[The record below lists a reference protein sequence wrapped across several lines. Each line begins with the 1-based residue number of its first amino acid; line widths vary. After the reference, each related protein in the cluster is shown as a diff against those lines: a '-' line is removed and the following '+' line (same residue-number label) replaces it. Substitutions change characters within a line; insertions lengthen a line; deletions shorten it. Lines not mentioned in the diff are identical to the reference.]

1 MCNRDSAYG
10 PFIGNAMPLRVYSKG
25 CFGVILLQYSPSCT
39 FRGKYDKGDKRSLGP
54 FERSTYRNVGMQNFP
69 INFLP

>member
-1 MCNRDSAYG
+1 MQCLFAYTVKGASALA
-10 PFIGNAMPLRVYSKG
+10 F
-25 CFGVILLQYSPSCT
+25 YSPSCT